1 MEKIKNTKL
10 GDWLREKAPKVLD
23 LVGDALPDS
32 GVLGIVKN
40 LIDSET
46 KDQAFELAM
55 ADAEQMAQGHVTER
69 WKADMSSDNTM
80 AKAVRPVTLIAL
92 LGIYFLL
99 AITDSVDAIAFD
111 VKDEY
116 ISLLQALSMTAFGA
130 YFAGRSYEKVKR

>member
-1 MEKIKNTKL
+1 
-10 GDWLREKAPKVLD
+10 
-23 LVGDALPDS
+23 
-32 GVLGIVKN
+32 
-40 LIDSET
+40 
-46 KDQAFELAM
+46 
-55 ADAEQMAQGHVTER
+55 
-69 WKADMSSDNTM
+69 MSSDNTM

>member
-10 GDWLREKAPKVLD
+10 GDWLKDKAPKVLE
-23 LVGDALPDS
+23 LVGDSLPDS

-40 LIDSET
+40 LIDSES

-69 WKADMSSDNTM
+69 WKADMSSDNTI

-92 LGIYFLL
+92 LGIYILL